1 MVFLMGLLT
10 WITLGIIILAI
21 LGLGWQTFFSGVLKG
36 AQKIG
41 LNPVIKNLTNEAKEG
56 VKQVISNISN
66 N

>member
-10 WITLGIIILAI
+10 WITLGMIILAI

-56 VKQVISNISN
+56 IKQVISNISN

>member
-56 VKQVISNISN
+56 AKQVISNISN